1 MRRRPTNITQA
12 DIARTCRALKACGVP
27 IARVVTRADGVCFET
42 DDGKR
47 HPVVGPQTP
56 DAPKREIVL

>member
-1 MRRRPTNITQA
+1 MAKRPVNITQA

-27 IARVVTRADGVCFET
+27 IARVVTRADGVSFET
-42 DDGKR
+42 DDGKQ
-47 HPVVGPQTP
+47 HPVVGAQAP